1 MYHKVTIIGRLG
13 NDPELRYSPTGRPV
27 THFSVAANRRYTSA
41 DGSMVDETVWF
52 RCTAWNKQAETI
64 NQYLSKGQL
73 VYVEGRLSPDKET
86 GGPRVW
92 SGQNGQARAGYEV
105 VVERIKFLW
114 IRGEGAGPSAPVDD
128 IEAFPDAD
136 APDDLMY

>member
-27 THFSVAANRRYTSA
+27 THFSVAANRRYTGT

-73 VYVEGRLSPDKET
+73 VYIEGRLAPDRET

-92 SGQNGQARAGYEV
+92 SGQDGQARAGYEI
-105 VVERIKFLW
+105 VVERIRFLGS
-114 IRGEGAGPSAPVDD
+114 RGEAVGPSAPVDE
-128 IEAFPDAD
+128 IEALPDAD
-136 APDDLMY
+136 ASDDLIY

>member
-41 DGSMVDETVWF
+41 DGSTVDETVWF

-73 VYVEGRLSPDKET
+73 VYVEGRLTPDRET

-92 SGQNGQARAGYEV
+92 SGQDGQARAGYEI
-105 VVERIKFLW
+105 VVERIRFLGS
-114 IRGEGAGPSAPVDD
+114 RGEAVAPSSPVED
-128 IEAFPDAD
+128 IESFPDAY